1 MRGKV
6 KMGKMLKVLFAIV
19 LMLAVAPNVSFAAQ
33 SSSFAADLDAY
44 LKEISATRGMP
55 VTKED
60 IEKSLSNY
68 DEEIADFDSMDGED
82 GLKSFLGDV
91 IKADYS
97 NLTDILK
104 ENDITLD
111 ELKALLKENG
121 EDLNDYVFVDDLD
134 EAVYFYLNPDDGSDS
149 GIDEDMIKELLPMF
163 QDEFGLTEQEIT
175 NLKNHFMKI
184 SDKLSTPEANTEMEN
199 LAQRME
205 AFSEFDS
212 INELSAKDVQEIL
225 SIYDELFSMLE
236 LKVDFYLVKGN
247 KETPLSLLDL
257 LKMDNLVNAKL
268 KANIYDLDGNLLA
281 DLIITGDMVDSGTV
295 KQIGKNID
303 TAAKKVEKVAVQKPV
318 VKTVKGGQL
327 PNTAGNYVLN
337 ILIGFIIVLAG
348 LVGIRY
354 YRKAA

>member
-1 MRGKV
+1 MI
-6 KMGKMLKVLFAIV
+6 KVLLAII
-19 LMLAVAPNVSFAAQ
+19 LMLAVTPNISFAAK
-33 SSSFAADLDAY
+33 SSSFDADLDAY

-55 VTKED
+55 VTKDD
-60 IEKSLSNY
+60 IEKTLSNY
-68 DEEIADFDSMDGED
+68 DEKIADFDSMDGED

-91 IKADYS
+91 IKGDYS

-104 ENDITLD
+104 ENNLSLD

-121 EDLNDYVFVDDLD
+121 EDINDYVFVDDLD
-134 EAVYFYLNPDDGSDS
+134 EAVFFYLYPDDESNS

-163 QDEFGLTEQEIT
+163 QEEFDLTEQEIT

-184 SDKLSTPEANTEMEN
+184 SDKLSTPEAINQMEQ
-199 LAQRME
+199 LSQRME
-205 AFSEFDS
+205 AFSQFSSLD
-212 INELSAKDVQEIL
+212 ELTANDVQEIL

-236 LKVDFYLVKGN
+236 LKVNFYLVKGN

-257 LKMDNLVNAKL
+257 MKMENLINAKL
-268 KANIYDLDGNLLA
+268 EANIYDLDGNLLA

-303 TAAKKVEKVAVQKPV
+303 TAAKKVEKVTSQKPV

-337 ILIGFIIVLAG
+337 ILIGFIILLAG
-348 LVGIRY
+348 ILGFRY